1 MERRSLVMSVWL
13 HASVALLAWI
23 GLPNLK
29 RDLPDEQPL
38 VVMEVV
44 QTVPKT
50 NLTVGEKPRTAKQDQ
65 TPTKRPTPPPPKP
78 PAPKPPAPKPPAPKP
93 AKPAAKAPDAK
104 AEVLPEKLRITP
116 KAKPAV
122 AQPPVPPKPTP
133 KKTATQKAPEKMPQ
147 PSPVRAN
154 KLAQREARQA
164 QQAKALS
171 GVMQNLAKAR
181 AVAKEAE
188 KDKRDK
194 ERKIAAE
201 KLANNLSAAAGQ
213 AVRAPEKPV
222 IGPMGLDDI
231 DRIRQHVSGCW
242 SPPIGTAGADRLN
255 VDIIVTLDRDGKV
268 LTAEVENKMR
278 MTVDRTF
285 RVAAEEAIRTM
296 FKCSPLPVPPEKY
309 EQWKSFIFGF
319 DPKFLSR

>member
-1 MERRSLVMSVWL
+1 MERRSFVMSVGL
-13 HASVALLAWI
+13 HVSVALLAWI
-23 GLPNLK
+23 GVPSLK

-44 QTVPKT
+44 QAVPKT
-50 NLTVGEKPRTAKQDQ
+50 NLTVGDKRSTAKQEQ
-65 TPTKRPTPPPPKP
+65 IPTKRPKPPPKP
-78 PAPKPPAPKPPAPKP
+78 PASEPPKPKE
-93 AKPAAKAPDAK
+93 AKLAAKTPEAK
-104 AEVLPEKLRITP
+104 AEVLPQKLRINP

-122 AQPPVPPKPTP
+122 AQPPVLTKPKS
-133 KKTATQKAPEKMPQ
+133 KMTATQKVPEKTPK
-147 PSPVRAN
+147 PSPVRVN
-154 KLAQREARQA
+154 KLAQKQARKE
-164 QQAKALS
+164 QQVKVLS

-213 AVRAPEKPV
+213 ALRAPEKPV
-222 IGPMGLDDI
+222 VGPMGLDDI

-296 FKCSPLPVPPEKY
+296 FKCSPLPVPLEKY
-309 EQWKSFIFGF
+309 DQWKSFIFGF